1 MRSSCMPCVADLQSF
16 HLKERLVENED
27 FLLVPADAWHKLQS
41 WYGLVDGQPPL
52 ERKVLMPHVH
62 AQDVDSLQ

>member
-1 MRSSCMPCVADLQSF
+1 M
-16 HLKERLVENED
+16 ENED

-52 ERKVLMPHVH
+52 ERKVASPHVST
-62 AQDVDSLQ
+62 QDGHWIQCRVYN

>member
-1 MRSSCMPCVADLQSF
+1 M
-16 HLKERLVENED
+16 ENED

-52 ERKVLMPHVH
+52 ERKVLSTHGQT
-62 AQDVDSLQ
+62 QDVHWIQCRV

>member
-1 MRSSCMPCVADLQSF
+1 MLLCVKDLHSY

-52 ERKVLMPHVH
+52 ERKVLSTHVQT
-62 AQDVDSLQ
+62 QDVHWIQCRV